1 MHFQPGEGSNRAL
14 LCDYEPSCEP
24 SFQALDC
31 THARCSSLVLTS
43 RTVLTLTHRILVVTS
58 TPCRYSSSGL
68 VSWDGGMCCLWCW
81 VALVVVD
88 VKYFN
93 MDFILL
99 AINCNFYCWFFKIVH
114 VYFMIMQP

>member
-1 MHFQPGEGSNRAL
+1 M
-14 LCDYEPSCEP
+14 Y
-24 SFQALDC
+24 
-31 THARCSSLVLTS
+31 V
-43 RTVLTLTHRILVVTS
+43 
-58 TPCRYSSSGL
+58 
-68 VSWDGGMCCLWCW
+68 CLWCW
-81 VALVVVD
+81 VALLFVD